1 MAGALTADL
10 ITGAAA
16 DAAPTGALTA
26 VDPAEPGDTA
36 LVPGDTALVP
46 GPALVAA
53 PAMLESAFKAC
64 CSALSWRSSPS
75 TLAWSNAVAD

>member
-26 VDPAEPGDTA
+26 VDPAE
-36 LVPGDTALVP
+36 PGDTALVP